1 MNFEEAGKAI
11 DAEITRLVEFLDKKV
26 KPATKQEMAQLL
38 KKASERLSKL
48 AESMEKAS
56 R

>member
-11 DAEITRLVEFLDKKV
+11 DAQVAKLAEYLDKNV
-26 KPATKQEMAQLL
+26 KPATKQDMAKLL
-38 KKASERLSKL
+38 KKASDRLSKM
-48 AESMEKAS
+48 AENLEKAS

>member
-11 DAEITRLVEFLDKKV
+11 DTQVAKLVECLDKNV
-26 KPATKQEMAQLL
+26 KPATKKEMAQLL
-38 KKASERLSKL
+38 KKASERLSKM
-48 AESMEKAS
+48 AEGLEKAA

>member
-11 DAEITRLVEFLDKKV
+11 DTQVAKLVEYLDKNV

-38 KKASERLSKL
+38 KKASDRLSKM
-48 AESMEKAS
+48 AEGLEKSA